1 MKSFTTYVLCSVLC
15 SIALLM
21 TNVSDAHQALPTI
34 PTTTIPTAQPN
45 GGPRAII
52 QGFADVEVIQPTSDY
67 LSVVVYDEQNE
78 IVYQT
83 VTYEEK
89 TLISTAGWN
98 TGHYVIS
105 TEDASGDVQDFCIYI
120 K

>member
-21 TNVSDAHQALPTI
+21 TTVSNAHQALPTSL
-34 PTTTIPTAQPN
+34 TTTIPTTAQPN

-67 LSVVVYDEQNE
+67 LSIVVYDEQNE

-83 VTYEEK
+83 VT
-89 TLISTAGWN
+89 
-98 TGHYVIS
+98 
-105 TEDASGDVQDFCIYI
+105 
-120 K
+120 